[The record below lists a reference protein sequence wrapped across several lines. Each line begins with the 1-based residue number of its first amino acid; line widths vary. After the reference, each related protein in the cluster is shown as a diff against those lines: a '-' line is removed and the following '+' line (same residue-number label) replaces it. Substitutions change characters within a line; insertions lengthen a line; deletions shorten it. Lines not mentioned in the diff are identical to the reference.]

1 MVGKITFE
9 EQGTQTLDYSDKNY
23 IFLRLLD
30 LSEDKKYLKNKRLS
44 VVDPDLDLAAISSFI

>member
-30 LSEDKKYLKNKRLS
+30 FSEDKKYLKNKRLN
-44 VVDPDLDLAAISSFI
+44 VVDPELDLAAISSFI